1 MGAVSFSQTVI
12 IDRPQTSNGLIS
24 SYWDNDEAG
33 VYSADYFVLENAV
46 QVSSITFYG
55 FTVLNDMQLPLDG
68 LALDF
73 NLFIFNNDGGIP
85 QGNPEDAGTAVLA
98 LANVDLA
105 HVEIDGGAM
114 GMSSNLTIDVTA
126 ANGGQEVVL
135 PAGEYW
141 VSAFPTIEMSDPMWY
156 WLGSTVNLPYPSVLI
171 DPDDLFGD
179 GMTDWTEISTLI
191 DEDFPSFSWTMMG
204 EEMLSTE
211 NNVLAGVSIYP
222 NPSTDVLNI
231 SAPANVDVESVTL
244 YDVLG
249 KSVNADFNNG
259 TVNISALANGIYVL
273 QVKTSEGIL
282 TQKVVKN

>member
-1 MGAVSFSQTVI
+1 MKKIILLAGLLVGAVSFSQTVI

-259 TVNISALANGIYVL
+259 TVN
-273 QVKTSEGIL
+273 
-282 TQKVVKN
+282 

>member
-1 MGAVSFSQTVI
+1 
-12 IDRPQTSNGLIS
+12 
-24 SYWDNDEAG
+24 
-33 VYSADYFVLENAV
+33 
-46 QVSSITFYG
+46 
-55 FTVLNDMQLPLDG
+55 
-68 LALDF
+68 
-73 NLFIFNNDGGIP
+73 
-85 QGNPEDAGTAVLA
+85 
-98 LANVDLA
+98 
-105 HVEIDGGAM
+105 M